1 MKSVYIE
8 TYGCQ
13 MNVADS
19 ETVGGLLRQR
29 GYSLAATPDE
39 ADVILLNTCAVRE
52 HAEDRVLG
60 RLGEMARYKHMR
72 PGVVLGVLGCMAQHL
87 KGRLLEQNRFVDLVA
102 GPDSYRRLPDLL
114 EQAANERIVDVRLD
128 HAELYDGI
136 EPARQDGVTAWIT
149 VQRGCDKHCTFC
161 IVPAVRGRER
171 CVPLEDVVREAESV
185 AARGVREVCLLGQTV
200 NSYHDGRH
208 DFADLLK
215 AVAQVPGLFRIRF
228 TSPYPTDFNDRTIE
242 VMATEPKIARHVHLP
257 LQSASDRVLEKAR
270 RRYNISGFDAV
281 LRRLRE
287 AIPGIAVSTDIIVGF
302 HGEDEAAFRET
313 CDYLERARFDF
324 AFMFKY
330 SKRSQTAAYRWKEE
344 IDEQTKTQRLQK
356 VIEIQERISKEI
368 QQACV
373 GQTAKVLVEGTSR
386 KSGERLF
393 GKTSEFRQVVFD
405 AQESAGREIRPGDLV
420 TVRIESATGH
430 TLLGR
435 LEEGDGHEDLH
446 QRR

>member
-1 MKSVYIE
+1 
-8 TYGCQ
+8 
-13 MNVADS
+13 
-19 ETVGGLLRQR
+19 
-29 GYSLAATPDE
+29 
-39 ADVILLNTCAVRE
+39 
-52 HAEDRVLG
+52 
-60 RLGEMARYKHMR
+60 
-72 PGVVLGVLGCMAQHL
+72 
-87 KGRLLEQNRFVDLVA
+87 
-102 GPDSYRRLPDLL
+102 
-114 EQAANERIVDVRLD
+114 
-128 HAELYDGI
+128 
-136 EPARQDGVTAWIT
+136 VTAWIT

-208 DFADLLK
+208 DFADLLR
-215 AVAQVPGLFRIRF
+215 AVAQVPGLLRIRF
-228 TSPYPTDFNDRTIE
+228 TSPYPTDFNERTIE
-242 VMATEPKIARHVHLP
+242 VMAAEPKIARHVHLP

-270 RRYNISGFDAV
+270 RRYNISGFDAI

-313 CDYLERARFDF
+313 CDYLEKARFDF

-344 IDEQTKTQRLQK
+344 IDEETKTRRLQR
-356 VIEIQERISKEI
+356 VIEIQERISREI

-386 KSGERLF
+386 KSGDRLF
-393 GKTSEFRQVVFD
+393 GRTSEFRQVVFD
-405 AQESAGREIRPGDLV
+405 AEERGGRQIRPGDLV
-420 TVRIESATGH
+420 TVEITSATGH

-435 LEEGDGHEDLH
+435 LVEGDGHEDLH